1 MTEAGMTAVSL
12 PRLDSD
18 TRGAVFVEQ
27 LIAFLPVIF
36 FFLASWQ
43 LMELCAGDLMVKR
56 AASAAVRAAVVV
68 LPDDPRFYGGVP
80 VNSFAGGRKRDIELA
95 AAMILAVSP
104 HFSDDF
110 SVTLSNASG
119 NQPLTA
125 TVRAPFHCFA
135 GWVSLVC
142 GGASR
147 TLEASARHV
156 YQGASFDYAL
166 KGAAPAPVNG
176 LVNGGGGW

>member
-1 MTEAGMTAVSL
+1 MTRGSL
-12 PRLDSD
+12 ARVVID

-43 LMELCAGDLMVKR
+43 LMELCAGDLIVKR
-56 AASAAVRAAVVV
+56 AAPGAARAAVVV
-68 LPDDPRFYGGVP
+68 LPDDPMFYGGAP
-80 VNSFAGGRKRDIELA
+80 VNSFAGARKRDIELA
-95 AAMILAVSP
+95 VAMILAVSP

-110 SVTLSNASG
+110 SVTLSSAGG

-147 TLEASARHV
+147 TLQASARHV
-156 YQGASFDYAL
+156 YQGAAFDYAL
-166 KGAAPAPVNG
+166 KGAAPGP
-176 LVNGGGGW
+176 VNGGGSW